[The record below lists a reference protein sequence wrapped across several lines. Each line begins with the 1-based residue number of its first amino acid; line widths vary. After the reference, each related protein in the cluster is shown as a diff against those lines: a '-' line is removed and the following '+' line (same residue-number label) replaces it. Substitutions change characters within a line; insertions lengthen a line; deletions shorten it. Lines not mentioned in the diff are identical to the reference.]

1 MNDEPAGLE
10 QSGPL
15 VFLLVFLH
23 ALLRGMY
30 PKCDG
35 CSMDLG
41 EGCVVLVSPV
51 RLTCH
56 SCVSLLSEISLLA
69 RYGRRLC
76 LDALIMC
83 IDGVM
88 SRVSWIG
95 LQVSHIS
102 LRCSHDCDGD
112 DYYLKSSSGDDQHN
126 IHMFL

>member
-1 MNDEPAGLE
+1 MNDEHAGLE

-23 ALLRGMY
+23 ALLQGMY

-56 SCVSLLSEISLLA
+56 SCVSLLSEIFVLGNVLA

-76 LDALIMC
+76 LDALIMWM
-83 IDGVM
+83 DGVM

-95 LQVSHIS
+95 LQDESYF
-102 LRCSHDCDGD
+102 LE
-112 DYYLKSSSGDDQHN
+112 
-126 IHMFL
+126 MFA

>member
-15 VFLLVFLH
+15 VFQLVFLH

-56 SCVSLLSEISLLA
+56 SCVSLLSEISFSETCLLDMVVDFA
-69 RYGRRLC
+69 SMLLSCG
-76 LDALIMC
+76 
-83 IDGVM
+83 
-88 SRVSWIG
+88 
-95 LQVSHIS
+95 
-102 LRCSHDCDGD
+102 
-112 DYYLKSSSGDDQHN
+112 
-126 IHMFL
+126 